1 MRYAATGQ
9 KLITLIATCCLA
21 GWLVSGQQDVTIL
34 DEQIKPFY
42 FENLLYPLAA
52 RLTHVQG
59 VVVVR
64 VTLGEDGRIVSSQAL
79 SGAKSLI
86 ADCIA
91 NSKKWRFQPSSAKT
105 AIIVYDFKIEGLCNL
120 PCASQ
125 CTFRPPNMVTIVIGE
140 GVVDHSG

>member
-1 MRYAATGQ
+1 MA
-9 KLITLIATCCLA
+9 LIATCCLA
-21 GWLVSGQQDVTIL
+21 VWVVSGQQDATVL
-34 DEQIKPFY
+34 DEQIKPFS
-42 FENLLYPLAA
+42 FEDILYPLAA

-64 VTLGEDGRIVSSQAL
+64 VTLSADGPVVSSQAI

-91 NSKKWRFQPSSAKT
+91 NSKKWRFQPSSGKT
-105 AIIVYDFKIEGLCNL
+105 AIIVYDFKIIEGLCNP
-120 PCASQ
+120 PCASH

-140 GVVDHSG
+140 PVVDHSG